1 MHTATIRTEVRD
13 YLLEHDLNMSEFG
26 VAAGLNPGT
35 VSGIVMT
42 NRSISVHQMDCI
54 TKAMDKPE
62 DYFYSRYVQE
72 YMRDTPLN
80 WRRVKPFLQRCMEL
94 HRLDCMEQVVGILM
108 ENVTYYA
115 PLVFEL
121 AEDFF
126 GQEQYEAAALLYKNI
141 AFSEKNQHS
150 ERLAICQY
158 RLFKI
163 RIGDDQIQNLK
174 AAVEFGPYAERLGE
188 LEQLDALKDLANL
201 YRSLGHWDTVFEL
214 AQDMGQKAR
223 IQYELKHRLERG
235 DSDSNYQLSRP
246 YFFYIAYSHFLIASA
261 SDEKGDYDQGLRHIQ
276 AYANLSWVK
285 EQDGD
290 TKQWIDSFQQWAKV
304 NTCVNRLMAGDI
316 SVLPE
321 YVDYMEGKK
330 EVFAELLNVVEAAN
344 RHNINIDYIL
354 ERFEHQLYRDE
365 RVESDDIYSN
375 QVLTEQAARFWYKLA
390 KYRFNR
396 KDYDNGFK
404 SLLFSLIITSKIN
417 HRMLMMNCIGLFEGH
432 RAFSKPEI
440 QEQYESLIRKVW
452 MVHDEKD
459 GFFLRDN

>member
-26 VAAGLNPGT
+26 GVAGLNPGT

-42 NRSISVHQMDCI
+42 NRSISVHQMDRI

-94 HRLDCMEQVVGILM
+94 NRLDCMEQVVSILM

-126 GQEQYEAAALLYKNI
+126 GQERYEAAALLYKNI

-223 IQYELKHRLERG
+223 IQYELKQRSDRG
-235 DSDSNYQLSRP
+235 DMDALSRLSRP
-246 YFFYIAYSHFLIASA
+246 LFVYIAYADFLSASA
-261 SDEKGDYDQGLRHIQ
+261 CDERGVYAEGMKHIQ
-276 AYANLSWVK
+276 AYADLSWVK
-285 EQDGD
+285 EQDED
-290 TKQWIDSFQQWAKV
+290 TKKWIVSFQQWTKV
-304 NTCVNRLMAGDI
+304 NLCVNRLMAGEI
-316 SVLPE
+316 HVLPE
-321 YVDYMEGKK
+321 YVDYIEG
-330 EVFAELLNVVEAAN
+330 ENEIFAELLNVVEAAN
-344 RHNINIDYIL
+344 KYNINIDSIL
-354 ERFEHQLYRDE
+354 KRFEQQIVDPQRHKFNDTYNQ
-365 RVESDDIYSN
+365 
-375 QVLTEQAARFWYKLA
+375 QVLSIEEARFWYELS
-390 KYRFNR
+390 KYFLCRR
-396 KDYDNGFK
+396 DYSHGFK
-404 SLLFSLIITSKIN
+404 CLMDCLELAHKMNNKVLL
-417 HRMLMMNCIGLFEGH
+417 MNCVGLFENF
-432 RAFSKPEI
+432 RSVATAEMKT
-440 QEQYESLIRKVW
+440 QYNALIRKVW
-452 MVHDEKD
+452 EGNDQKGGV
-459 GFFLRDN
+459 LLSSS